1 VGQEEQMP
9 VEIRPCRDRDELADY
24 GRIVS
29 YVFAS
34 TEGMDEELSTTLPEW
49 TTCAFVDG
57 RMATTLGAFP
67 FTVRLNG
74 APAHM
79 GGVTAVGTLPEFRRR
94 GLLRQVMRQAFETMR
109 ERDQDFAILL
119 ASMGA
124 IYQRFGYG
132 LGSALVSYSFNPR
145 DAALES
151 RIEVPGSI
159 TLMNPEDA
167 FPIIKQVYIRWATPR
182 SLAIH
187 RSTPLWQ
194 LDRLRPRKKGEPVH
208 VAVYRDEDGE
218 PQGYLVYQTVDEY
231 SGKPGPSH
239 VLDVRDFV
247 TLTTGAY
254 RRLWEYI
261 RAHDL
266 VGTVRMR
273 GCLGEDDPAPDL
285 LLEPRM
291 LNRYVSDNIWMRIVD
306 VERGLTRRPYAAR
319 GELTFAVPPDDLC
332 PWNTGV
338 FLLETD
344 GTTTDVTRTTR
355 SPELTIPLNTLASL
369 VAGYRPATHFARIGR
384 LQVVDPA
391 ALAKADAIFKTNYAP
406 HCPNSF

>member
-1 VGQEEQMP
+1 VT

-24 GRIVS
+24 GRVVS

-34 TEGMDEELSTTLPEW
+34 TEGMEEELSTTQPDW

-74 APAHM
+74 APVHM

-94 GLLRQVMRQAFETMR
+94 GLLRLVMRQAFETMH
-109 ERDQDFAILL
+109 ERGQDFAILL

-132 LGSALVSYSFNPR
+132 LGALRVGYTFNPR

-151 RIEVPGSI
+151 TVEVPGTIS
-159 TLMNPEDA
+159 LMTAEDA
-167 FPIIKQVYIRWATPR
+167 FTVVKQVYIRWATPR
-182 SLAIH
+182 NLALH

-194 LDRLRPRKKGEPVH
+194 IDRLRPRKKGEPVH
-208 VAVYRDEDGE
+208 VAVYRDADGE
-218 PQGYLVYQTVDEY
+218 PQGYVVYHTFEEATDR
-231 SGKPGPSH
+231 PGPSQ

-247 TLTTGAY
+247 TLTMGAY
-254 RRLWEYI
+254 RRLWHYI

-273 GCLGEDDPAPDL
+273 GCVGEDDPAPDV

-291 LNRYVSDNIWMRIVD
+291 LNRTLSDNIWMRIVD
-306 VERGLTRRPYAAR
+306 VQRGLPQRPYGTR
-319 GELTFAVPPDDLC
+319 GELTFEIPPDSLC

-344 GTTTDVTRTTR
+344 GITTEVTRTTR
-355 SPELTIPLNTLASL
+355 VPELVVPLNTLASL
-369 VAGYRPATHFARIGR
+369 VAGYRSATHFARIGR
-384 LQVVDPA
+384 LEA
-391 ALAKADAIFKTNYAP
+391 ADSRTLAVADAIFRTNYPP